1 MIDYTAARLQSG
13 VCCMRLLL
21 KILGILIPL
30 VMLPVL
36 GVGLLAYD
44 SLQTV
49 ASAQARGQ
57 LRQIG
62 TLMNQAANST
72 TERGLDTLEVFVSD
86 SELREFLVARMTHPD
101 AVPSSAVDD
110 KLQAF
115 QRAYPEYTALLLFLP
130 DGRLA
135 AARDT
140 GTLNPITDTERTAL
154 LANLATHGH
163 PDGPSGSISLAD
175 DFNRSHPHMFL
186 TRHIGM
192 DNVLATGQAASVVSS
207 FDATAV
213 IRLLDSTATSN
224 GIRYILRNADGRL
237 LLADPLS
244 QDAHW
249 LPGVLNQHRNT
260 AGSGL
265 SLISDIDNVAFLS
278 RHDELLAGLSLITL
292 KPLDELT
299 RASQELTMRIA
310 LVTVIMALLACGI
323 LYVTVTRLVTRPLQT
338 LAAATRAIAEGH
350 LELALNLPQKDEVGD
365 LGRALTEMGRRL
377 KQSTEQIEELAYFDS
392 LTGLPNKVS
401 FFDGVQALIGS
412 AATNNSAVALMFFDL
427 DNFKTINES
436 LGHQMGDE
444 LLNQVGKRLRE
455 CVRTGDIIE
464 SSQNLQRHTGS
475 AILARLGGDEFTLAL
490 ANIQDTQQASKVAIR
505 ILAKLAM
512 PFHLGDS
519 EVFVG
524 ASIGIATYP
533 HDGGT
538 AEQLLK
544 HADIAMYEAKSRGK
558 NNFQFFDQRMNDPI
572 NERLALESAMR
583 VALDNKELMLFYQ
596 PKVPVG
602 DQRHFEF
609 EALLRWK
616 HPQKGF
622 VSPAVFIPIAE
633 ETGLIQQISEWVFDE
648 ACRQARRWLD
658 QGFHDVRVSVNLSP
672 VQMNYGNPV
681 GTVSACLRVH
691 DLPARCLEVE
701 ITESGLMRNEQLA
714 TSTLKLLK
722 DSGIR
727 IALDD
732 FGTGYSSLAYLR
744 RFPIDVLKIDR
755 AFIRDVE
762 SDPTSVKVL
771 DAVFSL
777 AKSLQLDIVAEGV
790 ETQHQRDMLAQR
802 HCDYIQGFFHA
813 KPSPPDEAMG
823 FFIRHYGL

>member
-1 MIDYTAARLQSG
+1 
-13 VCCMRLLL
+13 MRLLL

-49 ASAQARGQ
+49 ASSQARGQ
-57 LRQIG
+57 LRQIS
-62 TLMNQAANST
+62 TLIGQSVQAT
-72 TERGLDTLEVFVSD
+72 TDRGLNNLEVFGSD
-86 SELREFLVARMTHPD
+86 NLLREFLRANSNDRELLYRGPVNR
-101 AVPSSAVDD
+101 
-110 KLQAF
+110 KLKAF
-115 QRAYPEYTALLLFLP
+115 QNAYPEYTGLHLFLP
-130 DGRLA
+130 TGELAISRESDSIEPLVPDRA
-135 AARDT
+135 AA
-140 GTLNPITDTERTAL
+140 L
-154 LANLATHGH
+154 LG
-163 PDGPSGSISLAD
+163 GPSDGSTAAGDRSAPVIAE
-175 DFNRSHPHMFL
+175 DFSRTHPHMYL
-186 TRHIGM
+186 VRRVALDESGRAGSS
-192 DNVLATGQAASVVSS
+192 ATLISSYDASAIV
-207 FDATAV
+207 
-213 IRLLDSTATSN
+213 RLLDTTATNN
-224 GIRYILRNADGRL
+224 GVRYVLRDSQARIR
-237 LLADPLS
+237 LADPAS
-244 QDAHW
+244 TDAPW
-249 LPGVLNQHRNT
+249 LGSVVNQHRNT
-260 AGSGL
+260 AGTGQ
-265 SLISDIDNVAFLS
+265 SLITDIDDVPYLS

-299 RASQELTMRIA
+299 RASQELTTRIA
-310 LVTVIMALLACGI
+310 LVSIIIALLACGVM
-323 LYVTVTRLVTRPLQT
+323 YVSVTRLITRPLQS
-338 LAAATRAIAEGH
+338 LAEATRVIAEGH
-350 LELALNLPQKDEVGD
+350 LDLALNLPQKDEVGD
-365 LGRALTEMGRRL
+365 LGRALTDMSRRL
-377 KQSTEQIEELAYFDS
+377 RQSTEQIEELAYFDS

-401 FFDGVQALIGS
+401 FFDGVQALIDG
-412 AATNNSAVALMFFDL
+412 AAANNSAVALMFFDL

-436 LGHQMGDE
+436 LGHQLGDE
-444 LLNQVGKRLRE
+444 LLNQVGLRLRE

-464 SSQNLQRHTGS
+464 TVHNLQRHTGN
-475 AILARLGGDEFTLAL
+475 ALLARMGGDEFTLAL
-490 ANIQDTQQASKVAIR
+490 ANIQDAQQASKVAVR

-512 PFHLGDS
+512 PFHLGDN

-533 HDGGT
+533 HDGEN

-544 HADIAMYEAKSRGK
+544 HADIAMYEAKARGK
-558 NNFQFFDQRMNDPI
+558 NNFQFFDMRMNDPI

-583 VALDNKELMLFYQ
+583 VALDNREFMLFYQ
-596 PKVPVG
+596 PKIPVG
-602 DQRHFEF
+602 DQHHFEF

-622 VSPAVFIPIAE
+622 ISPAVFIPIAE
-633 ETGLIQQISEWVFDE
+633 ETGLIQHISEWVFDE
-648 ACRQARRWLD
+648 ACRQAKVWLD
-658 QGFHDVRVSVNLSP
+658 QGVDDVRVSVNLSP

-681 GTVSACLRVH
+681 GTVSTCLKTH

-762 SDPTSVKVL
+762 TDATSVKVL

-777 AKSLQLDIVAEGV
+777 AKSLNLDIVAEGV
-790 ETQHQRDMLAQR
+790 ETQHQRDMLAER
-802 HCDYIQGFFHA
+802 HCDYIQGFFYA
-813 KPSPPDEAMG
+813 KPTPPDEAMA
-823 FFIRHYGL
+823 FFRKHYGL

>member
-1 MIDYTAARLQSG
+1 
-13 VCCMRLLL
+13 MRLLL

-49 ASAQARGQ
+49 ASSQARGQ

-62 TLMNQAANST
+62 ILIDQSVEAT
-72 TERGLDTLEVFVSD
+72 TGRGLDNLEVFGSD
-86 SELREFLVARMTHPD
+86 TLLKEFLRANSNDRELLYLGPVTR
-101 AVPSSAVDD
+101 
-110 KLQAF
+110 KLKAF
-115 QRAYPEYTALLLFLP
+115 QAAYPEYTALHFYLP
-130 DGRLA
+130 DGQLA
-135 AARDT
+135 TVRRTSDDDPLNDTTAR
-140 GTLNPITDTERTAL
+140 EL
-154 LANLATHGH
+154 LA
-163 PDGPSGSISLAD
+163 SLASTSSGAD
-175 DFNRSHPHMFL
+175 DGTVLRVAEDFSRSHPHLFL
-186 TRHIGM
+186 TRRITLDDG
-192 DNVLATGQAASVVSS
+192 DTATSAAALISS
-207 FDATAV
+207 YDASAIV
-213 IRLLDSTATSN
+213 RLLDTTAANNGVRYVLRDSREHIRLTDPAST
-224 GIRYILRNADGRL
+224 
-237 LLADPLS
+237 
-244 QDAHW
+244 DAPW
-249 LPGVLNQHRNT
+249 LQRVVSQHRNT
-260 AGSGL
+260 AGSGQ
-265 SLISDIDNVAFLS
+265 SLITDIDDVPYLS
-278 RHDELLAGLSLITL
+278 RHDELLAGLSVITL

-299 RASQELTMRIA
+299 RASQELTTRIA
-310 LVTVIMALLACGI
+310 LVSIIIALLACAVM
-323 LYVTVTRLVTRPLQT
+323 YVSVTRLITRPLQS
-338 LAAATRAIAEGH
+338 LAKATRVIAEGH
-350 LELALNLPQKDEVGD
+350 LDLALDLPQKDEVGD
-365 LGRALTEMGRRL
+365 LGRALTDMGRRL

-401 FFDGVQALIGS
+401 FFDGVQALIDG
-412 AATNNSAVALMFFDL
+412 AAASNSAVALMFFDL

-436 LGHQMGDE
+436 LGHQVGDE

-464 SSQNLQRHTGS
+464 SVHNLQRHTGN
-475 AILARLGGDEFTLAL
+475 ALLARMGGDEFTLAL
-490 ANIQDTQQASKVAIR
+490 ANIQDAQQASKVAVR

-512 PFHLGDS
+512 PFHLGEN

-533 HDGGT
+533 HDGEN

-558 NNFQFFDQRMNDPI
+558 NNFQFFDMRMNDPI

-583 VALDNKELMLFYQ
+583 VALDNKEFMLFYQ

-602 DQRHFEF
+602 PQQHFEF

-622 VSPAVFIPIAE
+622 ISPAVFIPIAE

-648 ACRQARRWLD
+648 ACRQAKVWLD
-658 QGFHDVRVSVNLSP
+658 QGIHDVRVSVNLSP

-681 GTVSACLRVH
+681 GTVSTCLRVH

-771 DAVFSL
+771 DAVVSL
-777 AKSLQLDIVAEGV
+777 AKSLNLDIVAEGV
-790 ETQHQRDMLAQR
+790 ETQHQRDMLVER
-802 HCDYIQGFFHA
+802 HCDYIQGFLHA
-813 KPSPPDEAMG
+813 KPSPPEEAMAFFMARYG
-823 FFIRHYGL
+823 F